1 VSTRA
6 APPDSGRAPH
16 SKGGAVPLLR
26 RLAAY
31 QAERFPLAA
40 YVPLI
45 TVFTFSAAAYSRLAR
60 GAPGFVPTG
69 RFVVGALTALVFF
82 FMLRVL
88 DEHKDADVDR
98 RYRPE
103 LPVPRGLVSLGEL
116 RAVGGGALA
125 LVVLL
130 NALVAPVLL
139 WAILAVAAWAA
150 LMTRE
155 FFVPRWLRA
164 HMAAYLVTHMAIMP
178 MIDGYTTGLD
188 WLAEGADAPA
198 GLGLFLLVTFL
209 NGIVI
214 EVGRKIRAPGGERE
228 GVDTYTSAWGT
239 RRAPL
244 AWLATLAATALTA
257 WLAARHVGIG
267 GIAGAI
273 LAGAALA
280 TAAPALRF
288 LRAPDA
294 RLARGIETA
303 SGAWTIAM
311 YLLLGAGPFVARWLG
326 GSLGG

>member
-1 VSTRA
+1 MSTGTAPRPGVA
-6 APPDSGRAPH
+6 APPGRSAPF
-16 SKGGAVPLLR
+16 AR
-26 RLAAY
+26 RFAAY
-31 QAERFPLAA
+31 QAERFPLAP

-60 GAPGFVPTG
+60 GEPGFLPAG
-69 RFVVGALTALVFF
+69 RFAVGALTALVFF
-82 FMLRVL
+82 FLLRVL
-88 DEHKDADVDR
+88 DEHKDAEVDR

-103 LPVPRGLVSLGEL
+103 LPVPRGLVSLREL
-116 RAVGGGALA
+116 RLVGGVSLA
-125 LVVLL
+125 AVVLL
-130 NALVAPVLL
+130 NSVIAPVLL

-150 LMTRE
+150 LMTKE

-198 GLGLFLLVTFL
+198 GLELFLLVTFL

-228 GVDTYTSAWGT
+228 GVDTYTSAWGP

-244 AWLATLAATALTA
+244 VWLATLAGTAFTA

-267 GIAGAI
+267 FVAAVL
-273 LAGAALA
+273 LAVAALA
-280 TAAPALRF
+280 TATPAVRF
-288 LRAPDA
+288 LRAPTA
-294 RLARGIETA
+294 GSAKGIEA
-303 SGAWTIAM
+303 AAGAWTIAM

-326 GSLGG
+326 AHVGG

>member
-1 VSTRA
+1 MSTRA
-6 APPDSGRAPH
+6 APPSTDTGPRTG
-16 SKGGAVPLLR
+16 GGAPLLR

-60 GAPGFVPTG
+60 GAPGFVPAG
-69 RFVVGALTALVFF
+69 RFLVGALTALVFF

-88 DEHKDADVDR
+88 DEHKDEGVDR

-244 AWLATLAATALTA
+244 AWLATLAATALSA

-267 GIAGAI
+267 GVAGAI

-294 RLARGIETA
+294 RWAKGIETA

-326 GSLGG
+326 GRLGG

>member
-1 VSTRA
+1 MHRA
-6 APPDSGRAPH
+6 EAPPAPDEAPH
-16 SKGGAVPLLR
+16 PRGGASLPR

-45 TVFTFSAAAYSRLAR
+45 AVFTFSAAAYSRLAR
-60 GAPGFVPTG
+60 GAPGFVPPG
-69 RFVVGALTALVFF
+69 RFLVGAFTALVFF

-88 DEHKDADVDR
+88 DEHKDAEVDR
-98 RYRPE
+98 RFRPE
-103 LPVPRGLVSLGEL
+103 LPVPRGLVSLAEL
-116 RAVGGGALA
+116 RAAGGGALA
-125 LVVLL
+125 LAVLL
-130 NALVAPVLL
+130 NALAAPVLL

-188 WLAEGADAPA
+188 WLAEGAEAPA

-214 EVGRKIRAPGGERE
+214 EIGRKIRAPGGERE

-244 AWLATLAATALTA
+244 VWLATLAATALTA

-267 GIAGAI
+267 GVAAAL

-280 TAAPALRF
+280 AAGPALSF
-288 LRAPDA
+288 LRAPGA
-294 RLARGIETA
+294 RSARGIETA
-303 SGAWTIAM
+303 AGAWTIAM

-326 GSLGG
+326 GRLGG